1 MFADFLMLYL
11 WKSAHS
17 SIPCYWR
24 HRNTLKSKMAWLMN
38 LGDIT
43 VTWSNS
49 SQVGGKDFTRSLLH
63 PEIDAGLQRLPPLP
77 SGHFLPELQVGG
89 PSHGGEISLWLTMK
103 GQNLRIVGRFWPFI
117 VGHSDI
123 SPLRTMRHFGGP
135 RLWSCFRAPNNP
147 LPKRPSPQSFQNQFV
162 LLDNFPA
169 QPGDTGH

>member
-1 MFADFLMLYL
+1 MFADVLMLYHL

-63 PEIDAGLQRLPPLP
+63 PETVAELQRLPPLP
-77 SGHFLPELQVGG
+77 SGHVLPELQAGG
-89 PSHGGEISLWLTMK
+89 PYRGCTLALTFHRRSSQYRVFPCQRRDRFHGASC
-103 GQNLRIVGRFWPFI
+103 
-117 VGHSDI
+117 
-123 SPLRTMRHFGGP
+123 RHFGGR
-135 RLWSCFRAPNNP
+135 RLWSCFRAPSNP
-147 LPKRPSPQSFQNQFV
+147 LPKCPSLLSCQNQF
-162 LLDNFPA
+162 LLFATFPA
-169 QPGDTGH
+169 RPGDTGH